1 MPLISLHGRAFGFD
15 SETGAIVRNGIE
27 GGSGD
32 ETVSAASTASNIAPR
47 GVTTLAA
54 TAAKAYTLTAPITG
68 LTKRLYN
75 TAVTTTVQTVTLAS
89 GTFRT
94 TAGSTFTV
102 ASFGTVGQA
111 LTLTALSTALFG
123 VTANMG
129 VVTFST

>member
-1 MPLISLHGRAFGFD
+1 MPFISLHGRAFGFD
-15 SETGAIVRNGIE
+15 SETGAIIRNGVE
-27 GGSGD
+27 GGQGD
-32 ETVSAASTASNIAPR
+32 QAVSAASTASNIAPR

-68 LTKRLYN
+68 VTKQLYN
-75 TAVTTTVQTVTLAS
+75 TASTTTLQTVTLAS

-102 ASFGTVGQA
+102 ATFGTIGQA

-123 VTANMG
+123 VTNNVG